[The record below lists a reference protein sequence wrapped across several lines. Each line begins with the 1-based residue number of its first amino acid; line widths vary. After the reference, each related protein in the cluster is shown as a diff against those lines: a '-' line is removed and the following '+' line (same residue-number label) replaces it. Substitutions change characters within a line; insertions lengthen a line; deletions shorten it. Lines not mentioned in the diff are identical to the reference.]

1 MAMNLNQLKMFESVA
16 RNLNMTAAAEEL
28 HVSQPAISQ
37 QLKLL
42 EEQHGAR
49 FFLRRG
55 QRLELSE
62 EGRAYLDAIRPIL
75 IQVENLERSFAI
87 KQYKKQPS
95 LLVVGATHGF
105 CINVL
110 PRVLMAFRESHPWV
124 RVLLEANDSRVLEQ
138 RILTSE
144 VEIALITHRPES
156 PHIALQP
163 YKKLEVV
170 AVVAATS
177 SLATEQQELRA
188 LSKILIVVRKNGNIQ
203 SILTEK
209 GYQAN
214 ICVECENS
222 EAVKAAAQIGM
233 GVGVLY
239 RNVVEHEILRGDL
252 KLLNVPELRKMH
264 VESFIIYDSRRPL
277 SRPAQDFL
285 HMLRENRIS
294 RTASVVRKAS

>member
-1 MAMNLNQLKMFESVA
+1 MNLNQLKMFESVA
-16 RNLNMTAAAEEL
+16 RNLSMTAAAEEL

-75 IQVENLERSFAI
+75 IQVENVERSFAV
-87 KQYKKQPS
+87 KQYKKRPS
-95 LLVVGATHGF
+95 LLAVGATHGF

-110 PRVLMAFRESHPWV
+110 PKILMSFREAHPWV
-124 RVLLEANDSRVLEQ
+124 RVLLEANESRVLEQ
-138 RILTSE
+138 RILKAE
-144 VEIALITHRPES
+144 VEIALITNPPES
-156 PHIALQP
+156 PNIVLQP
-163 YKKLEVV
+163 YKTLEVV
-170 AVVAATS
+170 AVVDAKN
-177 SLATEQQELRA
+177 LLVKKERELQA
-188 LSKILIVVRKNGNIQ
+188 LSEIPIVVKNNGKIQ
-203 SILTEK
+203 RILLEQ
-209 GYQAN
+209 GYASN

-264 VESFIIYDSRRPL
+264 VESFIIYDRRRPL
-277 SRPAQDFL
+277 SPPAQDFL
-285 HMLRENRIS
+285 QSLFTERWTNPV
-294 RTASVVRKAS
+294 A

>member
-16 RNLNMTAAAEEL
+16 RNLSMTAAAEEL

-42 EEQHGAR
+42 EAQHGAR

-62 EGRAYLDAIRPIL
+62 KGRAYLDAIRPIL
-75 IQVENLERSFAI
+75 IQVENVERSFAV
-87 KQYKKQPS
+87 KQDKKQPS
-95 LLVVGATHGF
+95 LLAVGATHGF

-110 PRVLMAFRESHPWV
+110 PKILMSFRQAHPWV
-124 RVLLEANDSRVLEQ
+124 RVLLEANESHVLEQ
-138 RILTSE
+138 RILKAE
-144 VEIALITHRPES
+144 VEIALITNPPES
-156 PHIALQP
+156 PQIVLQP
-163 YKKLEVV
+163 YKTLEVV
-170 AVVAATS
+170 AVVDAKN
-177 SLATEQQELRA
+177 LLVKEQA
-188 LSKILIVVRKNGNIQ
+188 LSKIPIVVKNKGKIQ
-203 SILTEK
+203 RILLEQ
-209 GYQAN
+209 GYASN

-252 KLLNVPELRKMH
+252 KLLNIPELRKMH
-264 VESFIIYDSRRPL
+264 VESFIIYDRRRPL
-277 SRPAQDFL
+277 SPPAQDFL

-294 RTASVVRKAS
+294 RPRAR